1 MKNKFLFHLISFLF
15 LFITTQGCFEIVHY
29 VDKNSDGTMKVQW
42 MFSISTAF
50 SKEKGASPGG
60 DNLGDRLKSSEQEMK
75 TKMKDI
81 ADDIEFKSIETEYES
96 GVRMSFTIKDPQK
109 AAKVE
114 GFDEGLPILPLWNE
128 SKKQLTFKFTN
139 KDKLPAKKVPSKKSN
154 PNDPESSDE
163 SSSEG
168 GMEDPTQKIVTMI
181 MSSASYKIILGSNFK
196 PKKVQM
202 YGLSSKKKMDLEIV
216 NFGAVSMIKIPF
228 ASILMEETEGF
239 TINVQM

>member
-1 MKNKFLFHLISFLF
+1 MKNKSLFHLISFLF

-50 SKEKGASPGG
+50 SKEKGAGVGG
-60 DNLGDRLKSSEQEMK
+60 DNLGDRIKSSEEEMK
-75 TKMKDI
+75 NKMKDI

-96 GVRMSFTIKDPQK
+96 GVRMSFTVKDPQK
-109 AAKVE
+109 ASKVE

-128 SKKQLTFKFTN
+128 TKKQLTFKFTN
-139 KDKLPAKKVPSKKSN
+139 KDKMLAKKLPAKKSK
-154 PNDPESSDE
+154 NDDSDSTEESSE
-163 SSSEG
+163 SG
-168 GMEDPTQKIVTMI
+168 KEDPTQKIVTMI
-181 MSSASYKIILGSNFK
+181 MSSASYKIVLGSNFK

-202 YGLSSKKKMDLEIV
+202 HGLSSKKTMDLEIIH
-216 NFGAVSMIKIPF
+216 FGSVSMIKVPF

-239 TINVQM
+239 SIIVKM